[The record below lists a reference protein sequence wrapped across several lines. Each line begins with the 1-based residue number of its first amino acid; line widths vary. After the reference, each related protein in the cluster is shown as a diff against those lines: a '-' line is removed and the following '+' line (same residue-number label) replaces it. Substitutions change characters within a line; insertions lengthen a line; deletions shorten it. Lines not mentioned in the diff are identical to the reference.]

1 MYIYN
6 GKITWQSYADDE
18 AITIVF
24 PSGFN
29 EGDPVA
35 AFWRWTVTSEGKKN
49 VNQSYIG
56 KISSATP
63 ADKKLVLF
71 DTSVNFY
78 RFDANLSSD
87 NRDLTVTMTNKHGTT
102 ANTTSLQQVLLST
115 TDLAPKVGITVYT
128 GTLNY
133 HRYAVDEL
141 FTLIVPASSAFSIP
155 IIATWQWT
163 VDKDDNKKQRVV
175 RTQDAADSVDGGNH
189 IKFFQDQYYVFEA
202 GVDEEGKKVAITIK
216 GGDGYDAVDFDLE
229 LAYSFGG

>member
-6 GKITWQSYADDE
+6 GKITWQSYAE
-18 AITIVF
+18 NETITIVF

-29 EGDPVA
+29 KGDPVA
-35 AFWRWTVTSEGKKN
+35 AFWRWTADKDENKN

-78 RFDANLSSD
+78 RFDADLSSD
-87 NRDLTVTMTNKHGTT
+87 NEKLTITMTNKNGTT
-102 ANTTSLQQVLLST
+102 AEATSLQQVLLDT
-115 TDLAPKVGITVYT
+115 IDLSPKIGVTVYT
-128 GTLNY
+128 GKYNY
-133 HRYAVDEL
+133 HGYADDEL

-163 VDKDDNKKQRVV
+163 KDKDGNKNTTRCVA
-175 RTQDAADSVDGGNH
+175 QDAADSIVGSE
-189 IKFFQDQYYVFEA
+189 IKFFQDQYYSFKGKV
-202 GVDEEGKKVAITIK
+202 VKEGKEVEIK
-216 GGDGYDAVDFDLE
+216 MKGKDGLGEVEFVLG
-229 LAYSFGG
+229 LAYTHS